1 MQRKIQ
7 IFWYKDVEVAILER
21 LVGNIVIGYL
31 ATFTTK
37 DKKFHRVYGAT
48 SITCWANACQE
59 IRETINV

>member
-7 IFWYKDVEVAILER
+7 IFWCEGVEVSIFER
-21 LVGNIVIGYL
+21 LAGYVIIGYL

-48 SITCWANACQE
+48 STTCWANACQE
-59 IRETINV
+59 IRETK